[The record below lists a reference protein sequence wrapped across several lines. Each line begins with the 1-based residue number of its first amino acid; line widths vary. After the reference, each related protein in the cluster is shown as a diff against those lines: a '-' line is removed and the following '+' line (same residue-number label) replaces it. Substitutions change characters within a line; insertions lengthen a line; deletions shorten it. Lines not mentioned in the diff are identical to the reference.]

1 MSAEPRETVIAGTGS
16 GSYATG
22 AAVVAAPGTG
32 PAGEASV
39 AGTGGPDGPGAADA
53 GRRPRRGPV
62 ALAGLLLPV
71 ALVAAWHVLS
81 TAGVFSAVELPAPL
95 RVLEAGADLL
105 ARGELWTHVQIS
117 TQRVLLGFAI
127 GGSLGLALGALLGL
141 SRWAEVLLGPT
152 VGAFRA
158 VPSLAWVPLLLIW
171 IGIGE
176 DSKVTLVAIG
186 AFFPVFTTVSGALRH
201 VDRHLVE
208 AGRAF
213 GLRGLSLL
221 TTVQLPAV
229 LPAIISGLRLALA
242 QGWLFLVAAEL
253 IAASMGLGFLLTD
266 SQNNGRTDRLLLAIV
281 LLAVLGKLSD
291 AVLGVF
297 ERWAIKKW
305 A

>member
-1 MSAEPRETVIAGTGS
+1 M
-16 GSYATG
+16 
-22 AAVVAAPGTG
+22 
-32 PAGEASV
+32 